1 MGRCVMATWQR
12 GQSEAEVAMKESLMR
27 VSSSGVYWALSV
39 N

>member
-1 MGRCVMATWQR
+1 MGRCVITTWQR
-12 GQSEAEVAMKESLMR
+12 GQSEAELAMNESLMR